1 MVHSTQPPS
10 KPVSHHSHHTGADGV
25 SKLTLLS
32 YHVTHHTGHMTP
44 VSHPRSPHLPPKY
57 IEEFKLPLPNG
68 CLKIVLT

>member
-32 YHVTHHTGHMTP
+32 YHVTHHTELMTP
-44 VSHPRSPHLPPKY
+44 VSHPSP
-57 IEEFKLPLPNG
+57 PNPHPNT
-68 CLKIVLT
+68 LKILDFPSQMDV